1 MIVIRGLERALV
13 WHYVFGRGKLAQG
26 LLVGKVKGHLSEMAV
41 TMRKGEDRRFRLE
54 LAILRDHYFFQ
65 IF

>member
-1 MIVIRGLERALV
+1 MAL
-13 WHYVFGRGKLAQG
+13 HKVFGRGKLAQG
-26 LLVGKVKGHLSEMAV
+26 ILVGKVKGHLSEMAV

-54 LAILRDHYFFQ
+54 PAILRDHYFFQ